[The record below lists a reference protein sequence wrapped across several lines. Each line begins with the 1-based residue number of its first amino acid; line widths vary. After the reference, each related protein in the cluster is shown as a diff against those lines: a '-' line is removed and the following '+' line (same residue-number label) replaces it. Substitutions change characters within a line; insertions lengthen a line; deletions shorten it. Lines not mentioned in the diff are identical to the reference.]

1 MGFSGSGSAVTR
13 PHTHSSA
20 IVNDGGAL
28 DMDNVTQGSL
38 TAGDVIY
45 SDGNAL
51 QRLAYPGVPAGET
64 LTAVAASTAPSWAS
78 SSGGTM
84 QLVTSAVLT
93 VDSNAMEF
101 AISPAVQQAD
111 IAYLVIVLNSDVNA
125 AGLGQHTYLQ
135 VNSINSLYDWQG
147 SFIQGGVQFMQNQ
160 TNQTEWRMHHVN
172 HGGERGAICYL
183 WCNTVSEHING
194 LMQSV
199 SEDTLQ
205 LNSLWN
211 DTASQSEF
219 NRIKIW
225 MSDPAALMLS
235 GTRVDVYKVVNT

>member
-1 MGFSGSGSAVTR
+1 MGFSGGGSNVLK
-13 PHTHSSA
+13 PHKHSSA
-20 IVNDGGAL
+20 VQDGSPL
-28 DMDNVTQGSL
+28 NMDNVTEGSL
-38 TAGDVIY
+38 TAGDIVY

-51 QRLAYPGVPAGET
+51 QRLAAPGVPSGEL
-64 LTAVAASTAPSWAS
+64 LTFAALASAPSWGAGGGAAS
-78 SSGGTM
+78 M
-84 QLVTSAVLT
+84 QFVTSSVLT

-125 AGLGQHTYLQ
+125 SGLGNHTYLQ
-135 VNSINSLYDWQG
+135 VNSLTSLYDFQG

-211 DTASQSEF
+211 DTTAQTEF
-219 NRIKIW
+219 NRIKIF
-225 MSDPAALMLS
+225 MSDPAALMLA